1 MDRLSLAL
9 IKAAMV
15 IANCTDD
22 SLELRNRPDC
32 YAGLARLRWQ
42 IAYRRLPRTEVE
54 EIFMLLRVAQDA
66 CERGDLRH
74 ANAIYMAIRDL
85 ADLP

>member
-15 IANCTDD
+15 IANCAED
-22 SLELRNRPDC
+22 SLDLRNRPDC

-42 IAYRRLPRTEVE
+42 IAHRRLPRSELE

-66 CERGDLRH
+66 CESGDLRH
-74 ANAIYMAIRDL
+74 ANAIYIAVRDL
-85 ADLP
+85 ADLQ

>member
-15 IANCTDD
+15 ATTCAED
-22 SLELRNRPDC
+22 SLDLRNRPDC

-42 IAYRRLPRTEVE
+42 IAYRRLPRAEVE
-54 EIFMLLRVAQDA
+54 ELFMLLRVAQDA
-66 CERGDLRH
+66 CECGDLRH
-74 ANAIYMAIRDL
+74 ANAIYMAVRDL